1 MSQDLQMIFF
11 LLELLTE
18 AVLFLKREGLGWGK
32 KKLFA
37 KKKKKTKII
46 SSGKD
51 NNIPYL
57 KCFTCTS
64 CKKKN

>member
-1 MSQDLQMIFF
+1 MIQCNSRLLLNETKLNWNNQSNQTCQDLQMIFF

-37 KKKKKTKII
+37 KKKKKNQ
-46 SSGKD
+46 D
-51 NNIPYL
+51 N
-57 KCFTCTS
+57 
-64 CKKKN
+64 

>member
-37 KKKKKTKII
+37 KKKKK
-46 SSGKD
+46 
-51 NNIPYL
+51 PR
-57 KCFTCTS
+57 
-64 CKKKN
+64 